1 MKIGK
6 LSSRFKRIGQKARS
20 DIGGI
25 VGKTSK
31 VIGQVESGA
40 KKAVRQVGKAA
51 DSGVVTGIQ
60 QGLGI
65 AGRLAESAGPQG
77 QALAK
82 GLLGAQES
90 LKEARKALPGKSEK
104 LQGRI
109 GKVGGTARG
118 KVVEAGRVATEKL
131 RAGEAAAGNIL
142 EKAPPKSSGFEDLP
156 FYVD

>member
-90 LKEARKALPGKSEK
+90 LKEARKALPSKTAKVES
-104 LQGRI
+104 RI
-109 GKVGGTARG
+109 GRVGGKARE
-118 KVVEAGRVATEKL
+118 KVIEAGRTATEKS
-131 RAGEAAAGNIL
+131 RVAEGAVGNIL
-142 EKAPPKSSGFEDLP
+142 EKAPPKSSGWEDLP
-156 FYVD
+156 YYVD